1 VRTIDQLIE
10 EDYLANTK
18 AKVNQQ
24 FADAEVAIATTLTG
38 DEQASLTGTLGI
50 IKARLVAVLYEKGI
64 DQHKLSTVRRIAG
77 GRY

>member
-1 VRTIDQLIE
+1 MKTIDQLIE
-10 EDYLANTK
+10 EDYLASTKSRVNT
-18 AKVNQQ
+18 Q
-24 FADAEVAIATTLTG
+24 FAEAEEAVALTLIG
-38 DEQASLTGTLGI
+38 DEQASMQHTLGV